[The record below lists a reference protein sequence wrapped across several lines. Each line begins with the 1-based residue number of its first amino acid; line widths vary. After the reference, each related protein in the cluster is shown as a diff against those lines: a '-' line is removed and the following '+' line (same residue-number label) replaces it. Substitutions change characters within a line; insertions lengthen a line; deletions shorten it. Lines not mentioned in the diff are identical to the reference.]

1 MKAAK
6 CSQPEQCVLTRGN
19 DLAKTAEM
27 RRVVEN
33 KVDSLNDLEIKG
45 LDTFFAED
53 FWLMGKVGSDTRR
66 GLREVQE
73 TWQMPIQA
81 VFSEKVCVDEVRLAE
96 VELMAALGYQKA
108 IHFGEFM
115 GIKPTE
121 KSLNIR
127 NMDFWNVVGRKNINH
142 RVMVD
147 FPHVLK
153 LIGEDVYNGQCQQS
167 LERGERVPPHRVE
180 KS

>member
-1 MKAAK
+1 M
-6 CSQPEQCVLTRGN
+6 LTRGN

-81 VFSEKVCVDEVRLAE
+81 IFSEKVCVDEVGLAE
-96 VELMAALGYQKA
+96 VELMAALGYQKS
-108 IHFGEFM
+108 IHVGKFM

-121 KSLNIR
+121 KSLKIR
-127 NMDFWNVVGRKNINH
+127 NMDFWNVVDRKNINH

-153 LIGEDVYNGQCQQS
+153 LIGEDVYNGQGRQDYD
-167 LERGERVPPHRVE
+167 RGERVPPHRVE